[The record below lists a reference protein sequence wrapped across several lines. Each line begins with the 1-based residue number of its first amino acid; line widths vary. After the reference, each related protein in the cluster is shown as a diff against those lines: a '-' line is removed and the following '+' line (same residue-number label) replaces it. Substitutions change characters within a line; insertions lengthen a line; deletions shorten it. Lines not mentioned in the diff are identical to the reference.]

1 MSDPMSNRLAQPDF
15 WNRQLAE
22 RMAEM
27 AEIRAAG
34 DAVPARDEEARQLCV
49 PLF

>member
-34 DAVPARDEEARQLCV
+34 GQATAIAA
-49 PLF
+49 